1 MKQSQMQW
9 KRWAIAAVAGVLLA
23 AMFYVV
29 GRWQERGR
37 AEAARE
43 EWIAQAASLEQEVAR
58 TRESLSAAETR
69 IALLRARA
77 LLFEAALELERRN
90 FGTANERLNAAAAR
104 LSALR
109 GEAPGV
115 DSAALEQLR
124 QQIATTDLRVAS
136 NLAGQRARVLEFA
149 SQIASLLPQEGE

>member
-9 KRWAIAAVAGVLLA
+9 KRWAMFAAAGVLLA

-43 EWIAQAASLEQEVAR
+43 EWIAQTASLEQELAR
-58 TRESLSAAETR
+58 TRESLSTAETR

-104 LSALR
+104 LSALS
-109 GEAPGV
+109 GGAPGV
-115 DSAALEQLR
+115 DTATLEQLR
-124 QQIATTDLRVAS
+124 QQIAATDLRVAS

-149 SQIASLLPQEGE
+149 SQIASLLPQESE

>member
-9 KRWAIAAVAGVLLA
+9 KRWAIFAAAGILLA
-23 AMFYVV
+23 AMFYGV

-43 EWIAQAASLEQEVAR
+43 EWVAKTASLEQELAR
-58 TRESLSAAETR
+58 NREALGAAESR

-104 LSALR
+104 LDALR
-109 GEAPGV
+109 GGATGV
-115 DSAALEQLR
+115 DAAALEQVREQLR
-124 QQIATTDLRVAS
+124 AMDLRVAS

-149 SQIASLLPQEGE
+149 SRLAELTPREGT